1 MSAMEI
7 DSAVDKG
14 VEEQKG
20 EGQAMPA
27 AAAAGAGAAGAA
39 AAPERSQKGKG
50 EGDRNVMLHPVCYM
64 LHATILFTPSPL
76 AVAVLVGVNVRYLNL
91 PPIAAC

>member
-1 MSAMEI
+1 MSAMEV

-20 EGQAMPA
+20 EGKAMPA
-27 AAAAGAGAAGAA
+27 AA

-50 EGDRNVMLHPVCYM
+50 EGDRNVMLHPVCCVALYFS
-64 LHATILFTPSPL
+64 LFTPSAL
-76 AVAVLVGVNVRYLNL
+76 E
-91 PPIAAC
+91 

>member
-1 MSAMEI
+1 MEV

-20 EGQAMPA
+20 EGQAMPGA
-27 AAAAGAGAAGAA
+27 AGAAGAAA